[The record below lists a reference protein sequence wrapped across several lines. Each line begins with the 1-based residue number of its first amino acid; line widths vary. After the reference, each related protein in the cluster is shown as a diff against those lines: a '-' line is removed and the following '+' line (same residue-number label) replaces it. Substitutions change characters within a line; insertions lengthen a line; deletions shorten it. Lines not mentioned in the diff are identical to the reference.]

1 MIPDTT
7 ENCVSVKIFMYYVEK
22 NTYIA
27 TIKRQP
33 SKK

>member
-7 ENCVSVKIFMYYVEK
+7 ENCVSVKIFMYYVK